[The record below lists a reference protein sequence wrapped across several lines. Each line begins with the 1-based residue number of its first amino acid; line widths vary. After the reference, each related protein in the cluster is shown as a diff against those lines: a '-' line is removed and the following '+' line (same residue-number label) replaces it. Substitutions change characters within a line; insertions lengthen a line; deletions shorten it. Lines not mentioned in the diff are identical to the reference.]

1 MSTDCVYGPP
11 PGFPEI
17 PAGFRR
23 AAVTGA
29 LIAIAATAGGPAAAQ
44 DAPAAEPPPA
54 VNGPLVHSVSLERE
68 RREWAVKHEKME
80 TRLRSAMRRHD
91 IDMWIILSREFN
103 PDPLLELFGGLG
115 ISGWYGHRNA
125 YIFRDPGGDEPL
137 ERIIFGTHQS
147 GHMRAFFPRIVS
159 YGEEGLEPHLSDY
172 VRKWQPEH
180 IAVNRSRT
188 VAMADGLS
196 AELLDYLQEAI
207 GNELSTRLVSSEALV
222 FDYVGRRTPAEL
234 AIETEASWRTWN
246 ILQRAFSNEVITP
259 GQTRLMDVWGWIT
272 DEWKSQLLEPN
283 FPPSLT
289 IYRRG
294 VRRGIPD
301 ADNPVILPGDLVHV
315 DFGIRLMGLVT
326 DQQHVAYVLRPGET
340 AAPPGLRQA
349 FAQSVRTAEIFVEEL
364 VPGRRGVDVKERIES
379 RARAEGIDALVYGH
393 TQGNWVHD
401 VGARTVFDWPERYGV
416 FAVTPVGQREFWSIE
431 FRILAPIA
439 EWDDQE
445 VPIQRE
451 EDAWLDAAGELT
463 YLTGPQ
469 NELWLIRSGPPVSSP
484 APR

>member
-1 MSTDCVYGPP
+1 MSL
-11 PGFPEI
+11 
-17 PAGFRR
+17 A
-23 AAVTGA
+23 
-29 LIAIAATAGGPAAAQ
+29 
-44 DAPAAEPPPA
+44 
-54 VNGPLVHSVSLERE
+54 RE
-68 RREWAVKHEKME
+68 RREWAVKQAKME
-80 TRLRSAMRRHD
+80 AYLRPAMRRHD
-91 IDMWIILSREFN
+91 VDMWIILSREFN

-125 YIFRDPGGDEPL
+125 YIFRDPGGDAPL

-147 GHMRAFFPRIVS
+147 GHMRAFFPDIVS
-159 YGEEGLEPHLSDY
+159 YGEEGLAPHLSDY
-172 VRKWQPEH
+172 VRKWQPET
-180 IAVNRSRT
+180 IAINRSST

-196 AELLDYLQEAI
+196 AELLDYLKEAI
-207 GNELSTRLVSSEALV
+207 GNELSTRFVSSEALV

-246 ILQRAFSNEVITP
+246 ILERAFSNEVITP

-272 DEWKSQLLEPN
+272 DEWKSQLLDPN

-294 VRRGIPD
+294 VPGGIPD
-301 ADNPVILPGDLVHV
+301 SENPVILPGDVVHV
-315 DFGIRLMGLVT
+315 DFGVRLMGLVT
-326 DQQHVAYVLRPGET
+326 DQQHVAYVLQPGET
-340 AAPPGLRQA
+340 APPPGLQQA
-349 FAQSVRTAEIFVEEL
+349 FAQSVRAAEIFVEEL

-416 FAVTPVGQREFWSIE
+416 FAVTPVGRREFWSIE
-431 FRILAPIA
+431 FRVLAPVP
-439 EWDDQE
+439 EWDGQA

-451 EDAWLDAAGELT
+451 EDAWLDGSGEVT
-463 YLTGPQ
+463 YITGPQ
-469 NELWLIRSGPPVSSP
+469 NALWLIRSDP
-484 APR
+484 

>member
-1 MSTDCVYGPP
+1 MTGPP
-11 PGFPEI
+11 HGPSPRR
-17 PAGFRR
+17 PANRPVFRR
-23 AAVTGA
+23 AAV
-29 LIAIAATAGGPAAAQ
+29 IAALLALAAVAGSLAAAQ
-44 DAPAAEPPPA
+44 AAPATEPTVSASEP
-54 VNGPLVHSVSLERE
+54 VTRSVSLARE
-68 RREWAVKHEKME
+68 RREWAVKQDKME
-80 TRLRSAMRRHD
+80 SSLRSAMRRHE

-103 PDPLLELFGGLG
+103 PDPLLDLFGGLG

-147 GHMRAFFPRIVS
+147 GQMRAFFPEIVS
-159 YGEEGLEPHLSDY
+159 YGEEGLEPHLSQY
-172 VRKWQPEH
+172 VRKWQPER
-180 IAVNRSRT
+180 IAINRSST

-196 AELLDYLQEAI
+196 AELLDYLREAI

-234 AIETEASWRTWN
+234 QIEAEASWRTWN
-246 ILQRAFSNEVITP
+246 ILKRAFSNEVITP
-259 GQTRLMDVWGWIT
+259 GETRLMDVWGWIT

-294 VRRGIPD
+294 VPDGIPD
-301 ADNPVILPGDLVHV
+301 SENPVILPGDLVHV
-315 DFGIRLMGLVT
+315 DFGVRLMGLVT
-326 DQQHVAYVLRPGET
+326 DQQHVAYVLKPGET
-340 AAPPGLRQA
+340 APPPGLQQA
-349 FAQSVRTAEIFVEEL
+349 FAQSVRAAAIFVEEL
-364 VPGRRGVDVKERIES
+364 VPGRRGVEVKKRIES
-379 RARAEGIDALVYGH
+379 RARAEGIDALAYGH

-416 FAVTPVGQREFWSIE
+416 FAVTPVGRREFWSIE
-431 FRILAPIA
+431 FRILAPVP
-439 EWDDQE
+439 EWDGQE

-451 EDAWLDAAGELT
+451 EDAWLDASGEVT

-469 NELWLIRSGPPVSSP
+469 NELWLIRSGPTG
-484 APR
+484 